1 MAPTN
6 DRLSVSKHAQL
17 HTIHKVKCQ
26 SFKWSCCH
34 KFHSPLTLVCGPW
47 NIKHIKHVK
56 EIPCCA
62 GTCLGAHCAVIRKSP
77 GGPHRIQE
85 NVTVTVKAPGERW
98 KKYINMLTATRS
110 SVIQQSE
117 SRSAVA
123 PGPRLVLVGALV
135 VVLGVR
141 AQLGTASVVNWT
153 WCQLWKAVQ
162 VYL

>member
-6 DRLSVSKHAQL
+6 DRLSVSRHAQL
-17 HTIHKVKCQ
+17 DTAYKVKCQ
-26 SFKWSCCH
+26 SFKWLCCH
-34 KFHSPLTLVCGPW
+34 KFHSPLTLLCEPW

-62 GTCLGAHCAVIRKSP
+62 GTCLGAHSAVIRKSP
-77 GGPHRIQE
+77 GVCTGFRRMLQSQ
-85 NVTVTVKAPGERW
+85 W
-98 KKYINMLTATRS
+98 KPRGNEKKQINMLTATGS

-123 PGPRLVLVGALV
+123 PGPRLVLAGALV
-135 VVLGVR
+135 VVLVVR

-153 WCQLWKAVQ
+153 WCQLWKAIQ